1 MGTSLSIRVTTC
13 LMRHSFTHGDQTW
26 LPSPTSRY
34 CEQNARAYNQ
44 VTYCLGTHT
53 HTHTRGLYLNG
64 ASRQLMLGL
73 KNRGGRFA
81 DHTGSIGSSYHQR
94 QPAPAASSL
103 TPAFAVNTRSSP
115 SLGLTHCHTPA
126 VKHFLHFSF
135 PPKFSANSF
144 DMHAFRHAYIPPSCF
159 SNLFPF
165 GLWPGSHTARLKVAT
180 LVLMTCT

>member
-1 MGTSLSIRVTTC
+1 MATRPGSPRPPLDIANKTPARIIR
-13 LMRHSFTHGDQTW
+13 LHIA
-26 LPSPTSRY
+26 L
-34 CEQNARAYNQ
+34 A
-44 VTYCLGTHT
+44 HT

-126 VKHFLHFSF
+126 VKHFLHFPF
-135 PPKFSANSF
+135 PPNSQQIRSTCMLF
-144 DMHAFRHAYIPPSCF
+144 AMHIYLLLVFQIY
-159 SNLFPF
+159 FPLGF
-165 GLWPGSHTARLKVAT
+165 GRDLTQRV
-180 LVLMTCT
+180 